1 MSLKCRKCRQV
12 LLTQH
17 DAVLT
22 AHGEH
27 IGANAACAA
36 VQFGAVFYLQED
48 RLPAW
53 IETIVDKVIFSM
65 KFSYFCAAECSDYG
79 LLDGDTAILQV
90 MRAQSKHLLLPPT
103 PYLPPEG
110 WVKGRLHCPKCQ
122 GRVGAFDFVSGQKC
136 ACGLCLLPA
145 VHLIRSKVDQEACV
159 VPQERE

>member
-53 IETIVDKVIFSM
+53 IETIVDK
-65 KFSYFCAAECSDYG
+65 
-79 LLDGDTAILQV
+79 
-90 MRAQSKHLLLPPT
+90 
-103 PYLPPEG
+103 EG